1 MERPVYKI
9 FNVIYQI
16 IILWG
21 LFIAN
26 IFNELIVP
34 KNTSDIGKLFIKT
47 AALLFEATI
56 LLLIVYVINQA
67 VLSDTEN
74 KNSRNQIANRTSK
87 RQIIVTLCFIIIV
100 IYVSFKDTI
109 W

>member
-1 MERPVYKI
+1 MKRPVYKI
-9 FNVIYQI
+9 FNFIYQI

-34 KNTSDIGKLFIKT
+34 KNTSDAGKLCIKT

-56 LLLIVYVINQA
+56 LLLIVYGINQA

-74 KNSRNQIANRTSK
+74 KNNQKEIANQTAK
-87 RQIIVTLCFIIIV
+87 RQIIVTVCFIIFV
-100 IYVSFKDTI
+100 VYASFKDVI
-109 W
+109 L